1 MPKARSR
8 AAVLREPTALVL
20 HSTARA
26 LDPHRLHEETEE
38 AVRAL
43 FEEGESANTSRSYA
57 SALKYWAAWYR
68 LRYRLTLSLPVP
80 VPAVIQFIVDH
91 VERTTAQGTLKS
103 QLPVALDRHLV
114 EGGFKGDVG
123 ALALNTVVHRL
134 SVLSKAHQ
142 IKDLANPARDPAVQE
157 LLRRVRRAYASRGV
171 RPTRKTSLTKNPL
184 EAMLATCTDGL
195 IGVRDRA
202 LLLFCWASGGRR
214 RSEVSAAVM
223 ENLLKVNDRLYLYH
237 LGHSKTDQLGAEQN
251 SNAEKPVADKAA
263 DALTAWLEA
272 SNIIAGRIFRRIR
285 GAATVAEPL
294 SAQAVALIVKRRAQ
308 LAGLEG
314 DFGAHSLRSGF
325 VTEAGRQNIPLGD
338 TMAMTGHRSIQT
350 VMRYFQ
356 TGAIGQTRAARL
368 LGDDPPSDGGTS
380 NSVGL

>member
-1 MPKARSR
+1 MRSR
-8 AAVLREPTALVL
+8 ATVLRAPTALVL

-26 LDPHRLHEETEE
+26 LDPHRLHDETEE

-43 FEEGESANTSRSYA
+43 FEEGEAANTSRSYA

-68 LRYRLTLSLPVP
+68 LRYRLTLQLPVP
-80 VPAVIQFIVDH
+80 VPAVVQFIVDH
-91 VERTTAQGTLKS
+91 VERTTKQGTLTHA
-103 QLPVALDRHLV
+103 LPAALDRLLV
-114 EGGFKGDVG
+114 EGGFKGASG
-123 ALALNTVVHRL
+123 ALALNTVVHRI

-142 IKDLANPARDPAVQE
+142 LRDFANPARDPAVQE

-171 RPTRKTSLTKNPL
+171 HPTRKTALTKDPL

-202 LLLFCWASGGRR
+202 LLIFCWASGGRR

-223 ENLLKVNDRLYLYH
+223 ENLVKVDDRTYLYH
-237 LGHSKTDQLGAEQN
+237 LGHSKTDQLGAELN
-251 SNAEKPVADKAA
+251 NNAEKPVAGKAA

-272 SNIIAGRIFRRIR
+272 SQILTGPIFRRIR
-285 GAATVAEPL
+285 GAATVSEPL
-294 SAQAVALIVKRRAQ
+294 SGEAVALNVKRRAQ
-308 LAGLEG
+308 LAGLQG

-325 VTEAGRQNIPLGD
+325 VTEAGRQNVPLGD

-356 TGAIGQTRAARL
+356 TGAISKTRAARL
-368 LGDDPPSDGGTS
+368 LGDDVPNDGGTP
-380 NSVGL
+380 NPVGL

>member
-1 MPKARSR
+1 MSKARSR
-8 AAVLREPTALVL
+8 ATAVRGPSGLVL
-20 HSTARA
+20 HSTALA
-26 LDPHRLHEETEE
+26 LDPNRLHEETEE

-57 SALKYWAAWYR
+57 SALKYWVAWYR
-68 LRYRLTLSLPVP
+68 LRFRLTLSLPVP

-91 VERTTAQGTLKS
+91 VERTTAQGTLKN
-103 QLPVALDRHLV
+103 QLPAALDRLLV
-114 EGGFKGDVG
+114 EGGFKGTAG

-134 SVLSKAHQ
+134 SVLSKAHG
-142 IKDLANPARDPAVQE
+142 IKDLPNPARDAAVQE

-171 RPTRKTSLTKNPL
+171 RATRKTALTKDPL
-184 EAMLATCTDGL
+184 AAMLATCTDGL

-214 RSEVSAAVM
+214 RSEVSTAVM
-223 ENLLKVNDRLYLYH
+223 ENLVRVGERLYLYH
-237 LGHSKTDQLGAEQN
+237 LGHSKNDQLGAEQN
-251 SNAEKPVADKAA
+251 NHAEKPIADQAA
-263 DALTAWLEA
+263 DALTAWLAA
-272 SNIIAGRIFRRIR
+272 SDIITGPIFRRIR

-294 SAQAVALIVKRRAQ
+294 SAEAVALVVKRRARS
-308 LAGLEG
+308 AGLEG

-338 TMAMTGHRSIQT
+338 TMAMTGHRSVQT

-368 LGDDPPSDGGTS
+368 LGDDPQSAGEALDS
-380 NSVGL
+380 LKL